1 MSDNVT
7 SEDTASDE
15 KPEQLLHIVMGGRLT
30 DLADTE
36 FEDVSKLDIVGVY
49 PNYAKAHEAW
59 KSAAQRTVD
68 DAQMRYFIVHLHKLL
83 DPDNDADCPD

>member
-1 MSDNVT
+1 MSDDSAT
-7 SEDTASDE
+7 GEE
-15 KPEQLLHIVMGGRLT
+15 KPEQLLHLVMGGRLT

-36 FEDVSKLDIVGVY
+36 FEDVSKLDIVGIY

-83 DPDNDADCPD
+83 DPDNDADCQD